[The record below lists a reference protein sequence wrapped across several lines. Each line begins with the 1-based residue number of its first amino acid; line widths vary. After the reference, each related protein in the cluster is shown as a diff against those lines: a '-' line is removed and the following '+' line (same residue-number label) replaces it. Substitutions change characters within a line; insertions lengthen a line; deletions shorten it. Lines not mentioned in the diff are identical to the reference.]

1 MKYDHEEESDV
12 NKEKPLDKIQYPF
25 KTKQK
30 SQLIVEKMYKYSVI
44 VMYDKLKSNDCRDGS
59 VGSAC
64 LTLIGT

>member
-1 MKYDHEEESDV
+1 MTVLRIPREPKNTDS
-12 NKEKPLDKIQYPF
+12 NS
-25 KTKQK
+25 TKK
-30 SQLIVEKMYKYSVI
+30 KAQLIVKKMCKYSVI